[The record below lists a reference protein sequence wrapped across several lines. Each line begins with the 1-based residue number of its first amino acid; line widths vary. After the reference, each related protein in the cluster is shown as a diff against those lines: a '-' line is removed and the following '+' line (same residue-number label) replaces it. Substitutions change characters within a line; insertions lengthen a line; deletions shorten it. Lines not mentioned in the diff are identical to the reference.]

1 MKKRI
6 FAMFLVVSMV
16 LSIVSVGA
24 VNTSS
29 VSTDVDVSDVVN
41 GHNINIIPS
50 NVAEV
55 LALIFVE
62 ENVEAGLSKSWTANT
77 NVSEVVPMFDE
88 DGIPTAF
95 SVELDTD
102 GKDSGYVVISAY
114 PEVENY
120 ILEYADTAA
129 PIYEE
134 LDVNS
139 GEEIVYT
146 SVMSYLKDD
155 GSDSLTDV
163 QGQEID
169 REDITNSF
177 ESTRNAV
184 AFEAKKDDIV
194 EVFQSEPAPITRSA
208 YDQYGAIVDPLA
220 YIEAVYGGS
229 AYNSAYEWKNIL
241 EPYTKHCVMRSFSA
255 TYSGNCGPT
264 AITNMIETA
273 GNYYNIN
280 TVKGKNIQTIY
291 NNIESIGLSAGWF
304 TSDGVKFSIMD
315 KYINRVLNSYTIPH
329 LAPKTWTSS
338 KLSYDIMKQEIN
350 ANHFCVLGVIGHN
363 PYKNHFVYPYAYT
376 RFKNSQT
383 GYYKSFLKVADGWSS
398 SGRYID
404 MASIISTTSTN
415 SYLYSVT
422 LNV

>member
-139 GEEIVYT
+139 GEEIV
-146 SVMSYLKDD
+146 L
-155 GSDSLTDV
+155 SL
-163 QGQEID
+163 IH
-169 REDITNSF
+169 I
-177 ESTRNAV
+177 
-184 AFEAKKDDIV
+184 
-194 EVFQSEPAPITRSA
+194 
-208 YDQYGAIVDPLA
+208 
-220 YIEAVYGGS
+220 
-229 AYNSAYEWKNIL
+229 
-241 EPYTKHCVMRSFSA
+241 
-255 TYSGNCGPT
+255 
-264 AITNMIETA
+264 
-273 GNYYNIN
+273 
-280 TVKGKNIQTIY
+280 
-291 NNIESIGLSAGWF
+291 
-304 TSDGVKFSIMD
+304 
-315 KYINRVLNSYTIPH
+315 
-329 LAPKTWTSS
+329 
-338 KLSYDIMKQEIN
+338 
-350 ANHFCVLGVIGHN
+350 
-363 PYKNHFVYPYAYT
+363 
-376 RFKNSQT
+376 
-383 GYYKSFLKVADGWSS
+383 
-398 SGRYID
+398 
-404 MASIISTTSTN
+404 
-415 SYLYSVT
+415 
-422 LNV
+422 